1 MVSGYRGCM
10 VVVAGG
16 DSGGRKIDI
25 PCLRNAD
32 VVERL
37 VLVTKSRETNTDD
50 HLDDSLINVRK

>member
-1 MVSGYRGCM
+1 MVSGYLGCM
-10 VVVAGG
+10 VVVDGG

-37 VLVTKSRETNTDD
+37 VLVAKSRETNADD
-50 HLDDSLINVRK
+50 HLDDSL